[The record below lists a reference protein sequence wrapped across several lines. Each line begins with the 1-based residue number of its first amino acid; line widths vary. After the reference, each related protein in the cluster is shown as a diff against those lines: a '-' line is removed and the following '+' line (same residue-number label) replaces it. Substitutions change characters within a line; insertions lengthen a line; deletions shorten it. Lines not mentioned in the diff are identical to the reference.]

1 MLVPSYR
8 NKSETERTCLLCKE
22 LTTFNCE
29 CTPFVA
35 GSRTP
40 KGIPDRHFAHRRI
53 PGGAFVE
60 FKNPLTKL
68 SPLQYTKIRSMRN
81 RGTFAIVARFIDN
94 GLVIQFETIKGEI
107 VSHCDT
113 DADSFLSTL
122 AILAE
127 LFHENYS

>member
-1 MLVPSYR
+1 MLC
-8 NKSETERTCLLCKE
+8 EE
-22 LTTFNCE
+22 LARFNCE

-40 KGIPDRHFAHRRI
+40 KGIPDRHFSHRRI
-53 PGGAFVE
+53 VGGAFVE

-68 SPLQYTKIRSMRN
+68 STPQKTKIGALRA

-94 GLVIQFETIKGEI
+94 GLVIQFETTAGEI

-113 DADSFLSTL
+113 AADHFLFTLST
-122 AILAE
+122 LAE
-127 LFHENYS
+127 LFHENYSQA